1 MTAVDAELIEAGD
14 GEIIRSSLDEPE
26 RFAVLFDRY
35 ARQVHRYV
43 SRRLGTQLADDIV
56 GETFLIAFRRRETYD
71 PARTLARPWLYG
83 IATTLMARH
92 RRSEERFLRA
102 LQRTGTDPLPEPMA
116 ETVVRRVAAGAQE
129 RTLAG
134 ALARLPR
141 GDRDVLLLVA
151 WADLSY
157 GETAQALDI
166 PLGTVRSRLHRAR
179 RRLREALGGA
189 DPTREEN

>member
-1 MTAVDAELIEAGD
+1 MTAVEADPTEVDD
-14 GEIIRSSLDEPE
+14 GAVIRSSLDEPE

-35 ARQVHRYV
+35 ARQVHQYV

-56 GETFLIAFRRRETYD
+56 GETFLIAFRRRETFD

-83 IATTLMARH
+83 IATTLVARH
-92 RRSEERFLRA
+92 RRNEERFLRA
-102 LQRTGTDPLPEPMA
+102 LKRTGADPLPEPVA
-116 ETVVRRVAAGAQE
+116 EAVARQVTAGAQE
-129 RTLAG
+129 RALAG

-157 GETAQALDI
+157 EETAQTLDI

-189 DPTREEN
+189 DPTQEDN

>member
-1 MTAVDAELIEAGD
+1 MTAAHTELTEVDD
-14 GEIIRSSLDEPE
+14 GEVIRSSLADPE

-35 ARQVHRYV
+35 AKQVHQYV
-43 SRRLGTQLADDIV
+43 SRRLGTQLADDIT
-56 GETFLIAFRRRETYD
+56 GETFLIAFRRRESYD
-71 PARTLARPWLYG
+71 PARSLARPWLYG
-83 IATTLMARH
+83 IATRLVARH

-102 LQRTGTDPLPEPMA
+102 LQRTGVDPLPEPMA
-116 ETVVRRVAAGAQE
+116 ETVVRQVAAGAQD
-129 RTLAG
+129 RALAG

-141 GDRDVLLLVA
+141 GERDVLLLVA

-157 GETAQALDI
+157 EETAQTLGV

-189 DPTREEN
+189 DPTREES

>member
-1 MTAVDAELIEAGD
+1 MTAVEADPTEVDD
-14 GEIIRSSLDEPE
+14 GAVIRSSLDEPE
-26 RFAVLFDRY
+26 RFAALFDRY
-35 ARQVHRYV
+35 ARQVHQYV

-56 GETFLIAFRRRETYD
+56 GETFLIAFRRRETFD

-83 IATTLMARH
+83 IATTLVARH
-92 RRSEERFLRA
+92 RRNEERFLRA
-102 LQRTGTDPLPEPMA
+102 LKRTGADPLPEPVA
-116 ETVVRRVAAGAQE
+116 EAVARQVTAGAQE
-129 RTLAG
+129 RALAG

-157 GETAQALDI
+157 EETAQTLDI

-189 DPTREEN
+189 DPTQEDN

>member
-1 MTAVDAELIEAGD
+1 MTAVKADLTEADD
-14 GEIIRSSLDEPE
+14 GEVIRSSLADPE

-56 GETFLIAFRRRETYD
+56 GETFLVAFRRRETYD
-71 PARTLARPWLYG
+71 PERTLARPWLYG
-83 IATTLMARH
+83 IATTLVARH

-129 RTLAG
+129 RALGG

-157 GETAQALDI
+157 EETAQTLGI